1 MSNNSS
7 ALIQQQ
13 ISESLRESSPLFV
26 SFLET
31 YYQYLGQRN
40 KAVGLVQS
48 KFEDVDIDLTLDIY
62 INKFFKIYAEYIPTG
77 IAMDK
82 RNFIKLMN
90 SIYEAKGTE
99 KAVKLLFKT
108 LFNEV
113 IDVTYPSANIL
124 KASDGIWIATSYI
137 TVTPEF
143 GSIPLTEN
151 FQFDVSNDSGDYYL
165 HINKVERIP
174 NSDQIRLYFNS
185 YSQISITEEQL
196 GYVRDDDRNL
206 LFAGRI
212 IISPNYLEI
221 IHPGKFWQ
229 KGQVVSI
236 PGNGKNTVARI
247 TSVDKLGAIRNLE
260 ILEHGYI
267 HDQSQTTILTPFKN
281 KPMSSQFD
289 MNSLLVSTNPDIY
302 HHSIAINE
310 LIDPFDETVFGYK
323 DSTTENSYF
332 GDDYVLLGYSGTVVL
347 SGNYISIKNT
357 DEIQDF
363 GISLED
369 YVNSKTTLKY
379 VETYIVKTRGEY
391 KNEQGQLSHQNM
403 KLQDNYFY
411 QAFSY
416 LLATRRDIS
425 EYKNVLK
432 IIHPAGM
439 KFFTNIQKE
448 VELNSPIISNRTISN
463 DTLFV
468 LEIVHSGVA
477 MEKVLEKGL
486 IFETV
491 TQSDALTLNNS
502 KSFSDSSSFNH
513 TNSTTYTVDQFDS
526 EVYFGERYMQK
537 NSTLTIG

>member
-124 KASDGIWIATSYI
+124 KASDGIWISTSYI

-143 GSIPLTEN
+143 GFLPETEN
-151 FQFDVSNDSGDYYL
+151 FRFDVSNKSGDYYL
-165 HINKVERIP
+165 DINKIERIP
-174 NSDQIRLYFNS
+174 NSNQIRLYFNS

-196 GYVRDDDRNL
+196 GYVRDDDRNVH
-206 LFAGRI
+206 FVGRI
-212 IISPNYLEI
+212 IISPNYLEVV
-221 IHPGKFWQ
+221 HAGKFWQ
-229 KGQVVSI
+229 RGQVVNI

-247 TSVDKLGAIRNLE
+247 TAVNKFGAIQNVE

-267 HDQSQTTILTPFKN
+267 HDQAQTTTLTPFKS
-281 KPMSSQFD
+281 KPMSSKFD
-289 MNSLLVSTNPDIY
+289 MNSTLISSNPDVY
-302 HHSIAINE
+302 NHSISINE

-323 DSTTENSYF
+323 DSSTVNSYF
-332 GDDYVLLGYSGTVVL
+332 GEDYVMLGYSGTVVL
-347 SGNYISIKNT
+347 SGNYVSVKNAE
-357 DEIQDF
+357 EIQDF
-363 GISLED
+363 GITLED

-379 VETYIVKTRGEY
+379 VETYIVQTRGEY

-416 LLATRRDIS
+416 LLATTKDVS
-425 EYKNVLK
+425 EYKNILK

-463 DTLFV
+463 DTLYV
-468 LEIVHSGVA
+468 LEIVNTGVDI
-477 MEKVLEKGL
+477 EKLLEKGV
-486 IFETV
+486 IFETI
-491 TQSDALTLNNS
+491 TQSDILTLNNS

-513 TNSTTYTVDQFDS
+513 LDSTIYTVDQFDS
-526 EVYFGERYMQK
+526 EIYFGERYMQK